1 MVTWQVT
8 INTFGGIIMKK
19 NLDQGIIAEIKLY
32 ITENGLNQAATTL
45 KRQFLANDSTTVYSP
60 SSPPVDTYGNGIFGA
75 LKQRI
80 KRVKSTETLGEYLDW
95 LLKEKEKKYPIDLD
109 KFGIDRFYKNKVI
122 KNKINP
128 SKQKLLCFAMAL
140 RLNIEE
146 TDDLLRWA
154 GLTLAEENSVFD
166 NILGYFI
173 EKGIYDPIEIDT
185 YLVEF
190 GERPMFSI
198 E

>member
-1 MVTWQVT
+1 M
-8 INTFGGIIMKK
+8 NEK
-19 NLDQGIIAEIKLY
+19 LDQQVIAELKLY
-32 ITENGLNQAATTL
+32 IRDNGLNKVATAL
-45 KRQFLANDSTTVYSP
+45 KKQFFAIDSTTVYSP
-60 SSPPVDTYGNGIFGA
+60 SLPPVETQNKGIFGV

-80 KRVKSTETLGEYLDW
+80 KRVKSTYTLGEYVDS
-95 LLKEKEKKYPIDLD
+95 LLKERKKKHPIDLD

-128 SKQKLLCFAMAL
+128 SKQKLLCFAVAL

-166 NILGYFI
+166 NIIGYFI
-173 EKGIYDPIEIDT
+173 EKEIYDPIEIDQ

-190 GERPMFSI
+190 GESPMFSV

>member
-1 MVTWQVT
+1 MNKT
-8 INTFGGIIMKK
+8 
-19 NLDQGIIAEIKLY
+19 LDQQTIAELKLY
-32 ITENGLNQAATTL
+32 IRDNGLNKAATAL

-60 SSPPVDTYGNGIFGA
+60 SSPPVDTYYGKGIFGA

-80 KRVKSTETLGEYLDW
+80 KRVKNTYTLGEYVES
-95 LLKEKEKKYPIDLD
+95 LLNERNKSFSVDLEKFDV
-109 KFGIDRFYKNKVI
+109 DRFYKNKVI

-128 SKQKLLCFAMAL
+128 SKQKLLCFAVAL

-166 NILGYFI
+166 NIIGYFI
-173 EKGIYDPIEIDT
+173 EKEIYDPIEIDQ

-190 GERPMFSI
+190 GESPMFSV